1 MKPEHLPLLNSVSAP
16 AVHPDGTRA
25 VVSVVRPDFDSDSYV
40 GQLWSVPRDPEKLPR
55 RVTRGFR
62 DTAPAFS
69 PDGRVLAF
77 LRAAP
82 GGPPQLHVV
91 EAAGGEPQA
100 LTDRKMGVSS
110 FAWSPDSNRI
120 VFGSR
125 EPEAGRYGTLDGVG
139 SGAEDARFIQ
149 DYKYRMN
156 GEGYTRDKPLQLFL
170 LDVPE
175 LGGEP
180 WVKPVGRAAKRSDS
194 ARRKSDGES
203 ERPDQSGE
211 ESGGFPEARRLT
223 TSPTDHTGATFS
235 SDGSAIYFVAAL
247 HEDADHDLVSGIYR
261 VAADGGTPVLVPVPN
276 LGAQTVSDVRESAD
290 GRWLFFAG
298 QDLGS
303 TRQDFVAKNTVLY
316 VMPTGG
322 GDATALSDAEN
333 MDVEAPGAT
342 IGLRGKDSALVL
354 NNAQGT
360 VELLEFSATGDH
372 SLLVHGD
379 RVVAGAGDG
388 AGTVFL
394 SYSDAATA
402 GDVAVLEDGQL
413 RLLSDFSAALRTE
426 AGIIEPQELT
436 FPAPDGYPVHGWLVL
451 PPGKGPHPVL
461 LNIHGG
467 PFAQYTTAFFDEAQ
481 VYAAAGYAVLMCN
494 PRGSAGYGQA
504 HGRSIKERMGTV
516 DMQDVLA
523 FLDGSLEKFSSLD
536 AGALGIMGGS
546 YGGYLTAWTISQDH
560 RFQAAIVERGFL
572 DPVSFTGSS
581 DIGWFFGG
589 EYVGSAAELVAAQ
602 SPMATVAAVRT
613 PTLVIHSEDDLR
625 CPVEQG
631 QRYFTALKQ
640 QGVDSGFLVFPG
652 EDHELSRSGTPHH
665 RRQRFEHILAWWAK
679 YLPTDSKPHRHPGK
693 RVSQPRVRLNRLCL
707 IRLGF
712 PAGLRAGR
720 EAKLPAGGTNA
731 RFGPARG
738 VLAVGAER
746 AELGPID
753 IEPAVQMVGFV
764 LHDPRL
770 PAAEVLGDLA
780 AVGRYVLQPH
790 AFGTF
795 HHCLQS
801 GERQA
806 AFEEGGGP
814 VAEAGIRRIQHGEE
828 LQRRPTAGR
837 SRGLVNLELVLE
849 DGQLQ
854 RNTQLR
860 RRQADAGRGVHDL
873 PHQDDQLGDFVRF
886 QLALE
891 GSGVLPQ
898 DRVPSL
904 HDGWQA
910 LCGQQFLHCFP
921 DAGGAVGRGR
931 RSVGH
936 GDSLMLSCAVLA
948 VF

>member
-25 VVSVVRPDFDSDSYV
+25 VVSVVRSDFDADSYV

-82 GGPPQLHVV
+82 GGRPQLHVV
-91 EAAGGEPQA
+91 EASGGEPQA

-110 FAWSPDSNRI
+110 FAWSPDSAQI
-120 VFGSR
+120 VFAAR

-139 SGAEDARFIQ
+139 SGAEDARLIT
-149 DYKYRMN
+149 DYKYRLN
-156 GEGYTRDKPLQLFL
+156 GEGYTGDKPQQLFL

-180 WVKPVGRAAKRSDS
+180 WVKPVGRAAKRSGS
-194 ARRKSDGES
+194 GQGKADGGPEYDGAT
-203 ERPDQSGE
+203 EHTAGSGE
-211 ESGGFPEARRLT
+211 DAGGFPKPRQLT
-223 TSPTDHTGATFS
+223 TSATDHAGATFS
-235 SDGSAIYFVAAL
+235 SDGSAVYFVAAL
-247 HEDADHDLVSGIYR
+247 HEDADQDLVSGIYR
-261 VAADGGTPVLVPVPN
+261 VAADGGTPALVPVPN
-276 LGAQTVSDVRESAD
+276 LGAQTVSDVRESSD
-290 GRWLFFAG
+290 GRWLFFTG

-316 VMPTGG
+316 VMPAAG

-342 IGLRGKDSALVL
+342 IGLRGPDSALVL

-379 RVVAGAGDG
+379 RVVGGAGDA
-388 AGTVFL
+388 AGTVFI

-402 GDVAVLEDGQL
+402 GDVGVLEDGQL
-413 RLLSDFSAALRTE
+413 RLLTDFSAALRTE

-467 PFAQYTTAFFDEAQ
+467 PFAQYTAALFDEAQ
-481 VYAAAGYAVLMCN
+481 IYAAAGYAVLMCN

-560 RFQAAIVERGFL
+560 RFRAAIVERGFL

-589 EYVGSAAELVAAQ
+589 EYVGLAAKQVGAQ

-640 QGVDSGFLVFPG
+640 QGIDSAFLVFPG

-665 RRQRFEHILAWWAK
+665 RRQRFEHILDWWAK
-679 YLPTDSKPHRHPGK
+679 YLPTDS
-693 RVSQPRVRLNRLCL
+693 NR
-707 IRLGF
+707 
-712 PAGLRAGR
+712 
-720 EAKLPAGGTNA
+720 
-731 RFGPARG
+731 
-738 VLAVGAER
+738 
-746 AELGPID
+746 
-753 IEPAVQMVGFV
+753 
-764 LHDPRL
+764 
-770 PAAEVLGDLA
+770 
-780 AVGRYVLQPH
+780 
-790 AFGTF
+790 
-795 HHCLQS
+795 
-801 GERQA
+801 
-806 AFEEGGGP
+806 
-814 VAEAGIRRIQHGEE
+814 
-828 LQRRPTAGR
+828 
-837 SRGLVNLELVLE
+837 
-849 DGQLQ
+849 
-854 RNTQLR
+854 RNS
-860 RRQADAGRGVHDL
+860 DAGS
-873 PHQDDQLGDFVRF
+873 
-886 QLALE
+886 A
-891 GSGVLPQ
+891 
-898 DRVPSL
+898 
-904 HDGWQA
+904 
-910 LCGQQFLHCFP
+910 
-921 DAGGAVGRGR
+921 
-931 RSVGH
+931 
-936 GDSLMLSCAVLA
+936 
-948 VF
+948 